1 MLKSMK
7 FNVSHLA
14 AAFLLVVLLGVM
26 YWPTLAWIADICWND
41 NDYSHGLL
49 LPFITFYIIWNLRKE
64 RWPAIEERLQLDPQ
78 RNDLNKVSTFAVIL
92 LISGLSLFFVGQLSQ
107 SAFASWLSLFPVLTG
122 LLYLLFGS
130 TVAPYFVGPLL
141 LNFMAK
147 PLPDS
152 LTISIF
158 WPLQVLAAKIS
169 AAVLKLFDVPVYLVG
184 NIIEIPHMRLLV
196 EEACSGM
203 RSVMSL
209 VTVACII
216 PFLFPLSKLAKQ
228 AVFVASIFLAVGLNV
243 VRVAAT
249 GLLAHFYDPSAA
261 EGFFHEFSGLI
272 VFIFGLAILYSIV
285 SLMTRKPSAE
295 TD

>member
-1 MLKSMK
+1 MITIPK
-7 FNVSHLA
+7 FNAFRFA
-14 AAFLLVVLLGVM
+14 AVLLLIALLGFM
-26 YWPTLAWIADICWND
+26 YYPTLSWIIDICWND

-49 LPFITFYIIWNLRKE
+49 LPFITFYIVWNLRNE
-64 RWPAIEERLQLDPQ
+64 RWPAIARKLERDPQ
-78 RNDLNKVSTFAVIL
+78 RNDLNTVSTSAVTL
-92 LISGLSLFFVGQLSQ
+92 LVGGLFLFFVGQLSQ

-122 LLYLLFGS
+122 IFYLIFGPM
-130 TVAPYFVGPLL
+130 VAPYFVGPML

-158 WPLQVLAAKIS
+158 WPLQVMAAKIS

-216 PFLFPLSKLAKQ
+216 PFLFPLSKLAKF
-228 AVFVASIFLAVGLNV
+228 AVLIASILLAVGLNV

-261 EGFFHEFSGLI
+261 EGFFHEFSGLV
-272 VFIFGLAILYSIV
+272 VFIVGLAILYSIV
-285 SLMTRKPSAE
+285 SLMTKSAPAE
-295 TD
+295 ID